1 MRNEAFMNF
10 ARGKTAIVGIGYSE
24 ITRRPQRPLGLLA
37 VDACRAALEDCGL
50 QASLIDGLSTY
61 PESPFAGAGN
71 RDGIDVVSVM
81 YIVNHLPL
89 APDISWYAQIETG
102 MIASPIIEAANA
114 LIAGACN
121 YVLVWRAMH
130 RPQARAGGSSGSGP
144 TRAPADSQFLAP
156 WGCNSI
162 VQWHA
167 LAWQR
172 YMYRYGA
179 TREALAALALNS
191 RRNANLNPRAF
202 FYSQPMSRDDYFNS
216 RWIAEPLCLYDCDVP
231 IDGCVALIMTTAA
244 RARDLKNPP
253 AYLAG
258 WGQNTAPRRTLLH
271 YALDDYMECGGSLAR
286 KLWASAALG
295 PREMAAAEL
304 YDGFNPSTLYWL
316 EAAGFCPQGEGGS
329 FVQNGRISLAGE
341 LPVNTFG
348 GSLSEGRMHGMGHI
362 AEAVRQ
368 VTGRAEQRQ
377 LKDVHAVCAI
387 DGSPM
392 LRGSGIVLTKSP

>member
-1 MRNEAFMNF
+1 MNF

-24 ITRRPQRPLGLLA
+24 ITRRPEKPLGLLA
-37 VDACRAALEDCGL
+37 VDACRAALDDCGL
-50 QASLIDGLSTY
+50 KPAQIDGLTTY

-71 RDGIDVVSVM
+71 RDGIDIVSVM
-81 YIVNHLPL
+81 YLVNHLRL
-89 APDISWYAQIETG
+89 APDIHWYAQIETG

-114 LIAGACN
+114 LIAGACD

-130 RPQARAGGSSGSGP
+130 RPEARRGGSAGGP
-144 TRAPADSQFLAP
+144 LRAPGDTQFMAP
-156 WGCNSI
+156 WGCSSI

-172 YMYRYGA
+172 YMHNHGA

-202 FYSQPMSRDDYFNS
+202 FYSQPMSHEDYFNS

-231 IDGCVALIMTTAA
+231 IDGCVALVITTAE

-253 AYLAG
+253 AYIAG

-286 KLWASAALG
+286 KLWASAGLG
-295 PREMAAAEL
+295 PDEMSAAEL

-316 EAAGFCPQGEGGS
+316 EAAGFCPPGEGS
-329 FVQNGRISLAGE
+329 RFVQQGRIALEGK

-377 LKDVHAVCAI
+377 LKDANAVCVI

-392 LRGSGIVLTKSP
+392 LRGSGIVVTKSP

>member
-1 MRNEAFMNF
+1 MNF
-10 ARGKTAIVGIGYSE
+10 ARGKTAIIGVGYSE
-24 ITRRPQRPLGLLA
+24 ITRRSQKPLGLFA
-37 VDACRAALEDCGL
+37 VDACRAALDDSGL
-50 QASLIDGLSTY
+50 KPTQIDGLTTY

-71 RDGIDVVSVM
+71 HDGIDVVSVM
-81 YIVNHLPL
+81 YLVNHLPL
-89 APDISWYAQIETG
+89 APDIRWYAQIETG

-114 LIAGACN
+114 IIAGACD

-130 RPQARAGGSSGSGP
+130 RPEARRGGGSGGGVP
-144 TRAPADSQFLAP
+144 RAAGDAQFMAP
-156 WGCNSI
+156 WGCTSI

-172 YMYRYGA
+172 YMHRYGA
-179 TREALAALALNS
+179 TREAQAALALNS

-202 FYSQPMSRDDYFNS
+202 FYSQPMSHEDYFNS

-231 IDGCVALIMTTAA
+231 IDGCVALVMTTAE

-253 AYLAG
+253 AYIAG
-258 WGQNTAPRRTLLH
+258 WGQNTAARRTLLH

-286 KLWASAALG
+286 KLWASAGLG
-295 PREMAAAEL
+295 PDDMDAAEL

-316 EAAGFCPQGEGGS
+316 EAAGFCRQGEGGS
-329 FVQNGRISLAGE
+329 FVQNGRIALEGE
-341 LPVNTFG
+341 LPLNTFG

-368 VTGRAEQRQ
+368 VTGRAEKRQ
-377 LKDVHAVCAI
+377 LKDAEAVCAI

-392 LRGSGIVLTKSP
+392 LRGSGIVVTKSP

>member
-1 MRNEAFMNF
+1 MNF
-10 ARGKTAIVGIGYSE
+10 ARGKTAIAGIGYSE
-24 ITRRPQRPLGLLA
+24 ITRRSQKPLGLLA
-37 VDACRAALEDCGL
+37 VAACRAALEDAGL
-50 QASLIDGLSTY
+50 KAGQIDGLTTY

-71 RDGIDVVSVM
+71 RDGIDVVTVM

-89 APDISWYAQIETG
+89 APDIRWYAQIETG
-102 MIASPIIEAANA
+102 MIASPIIEAVNA
-114 LIAGACN
+114 LIAGASD

-130 RPQARAGGSSGSGP
+130 RPEVRPGVSGGSSS
-144 TRAPADSQFLAP
+144 RAAGDAQFLAP
-156 WGCNSI
+156 WGCSSI

-172 YMYRYGA
+172 YMHRYGA

-202 FYSQPMSRDDYFNS
+202 FYSQPMSREDYFGS

-231 IDGCVALIMTTAA
+231 IDGCVALVITTAE
-244 RARDLKNPP
+244 RARDLKNAP
-253 AYLAG
+253 AYIAG

-271 YALDDYMECGGSLAR
+271 YALDDYMEGGGSLAR
-286 KLWASAALG
+286 KLWASAGFG
-295 PREMAAAEL
+295 PEDIDAAEL

-316 EAAGFCPQGEGGS
+316 EAAGFCPQGEGS
-329 FVQNGRISLAGE
+329 RFVQNGRIALEGE

-368 VTGRAEQRQ
+368 VTGRAERRQ
-377 LKDVHAVCAI
+377 IKDAEAVCAI

-392 LRGSGIVLTKSP
+392 LRGSGIVVTRSP

>member
-1 MRNEAFMNF
+1 MNF
-10 ARGKTAIVGIGYSE
+10 ARGKTAIAGIGYSE
-24 ITRRPQRPLGLLA
+24 ITRRSQQPLGLLA
-37 VDACRAALEDCGL
+37 VAACRAALDDAGL
-50 QASLIDGLSTY
+50 KPEQIDGLTTY

-71 RDGIDVVSVM
+71 RDGIDVVTVM
-81 YIVNHLPL
+81 YIVNHLAL
-89 APDISWYAQIETG
+89 APDIRWYAQIDTG

-114 LIAGACN
+114 LIAGACD

-130 RPQARAGGSSGSGP
+130 RPEARPGSGRGAS
-144 TRAPADSQFLAP
+144 RAAGDAQFMAP
-156 WGCNSI
+156 WGCSSI

-172 YMYRYGA
+172 YMHRYGA
-179 TREALAALALNS
+179 TRDALAALALNS

-202 FYSQPMSRDDYFNS
+202 FYSQPMSPEDYFDS

-231 IDGCVALIMTTAA
+231 IDGCVAMVMTNAE
-244 RARDLKNPP
+244 RARDLKHPP
-253 AYLAG
+253 AYIAG
-258 WGQNTAPRRTLLH
+258 WGQNTAARRSLLH

-286 KLWASAALG
+286 KLWASAGLN
-295 PREMAAAEL
+295 PSDMNAAEL

-316 EAAGFCPQGEGGS
+316 EAAGFCPQGEGS
-329 FVQNGRISLAGE
+329 RFVQNGRISLEGE

-368 VTGRAEQRQ
+368 VSGRAERRQ
-377 LKDVHAVCAI
+377 LKEAEAVCAI

-392 LRGSGIVLTKSP
+392 LRGSGIVVTKSP

>member
-1 MRNEAFMNF
+1 MSYVT
-10 ARGKTAIVGIGYSE
+10 GKAAIAGIGYSE
-24 ITRRPQRPLGLLA
+24 ITRRPAKPLGPLA
-37 VDACRAALEDCGL
+37 IDACRAALDDAGL
-50 QASLIDGLSTY
+50 SATQIDGLTTY
-61 PESPFAGAGN
+61 PESPYAGAGN
-71 RDGIDVVSVM
+71 RDGQDVVSVM

-89 APDISWYAQIETG
+89 APDIRWYAQIETG
-102 MIASPIIEAANA
+102 MIASPLIEAVNA

-130 RPQARAGGSSGSGP
+130 RPAARTAGTSGPARAAGD
-144 TRAPADSQFLAP
+144 AQFMTP
-156 WGCNSI
+156 WGCNTI
-162 VQWHA
+162 IQWHA

-172 YMYRYGA
+172 YMHRYGA

-202 FYSQPMSRDDYFNS
+202 FYREPMSREDYFNS
-216 RWIAEPLCLYDCDVP
+216 RWISEPLCLYDCDVP
-231 IDGCVALIMTTAA
+231 IDGCVALIVTSAE

-253 AYLAG
+253 AYIAG
-258 WGQNTAPRRTLLH
+258 YGQNTAPRRTLLH
-271 YALDDYMECGGSLAR
+271 YALDDYMACGGSLAK
-286 KLWASAALG
+286 KLWSSAGLG
-295 PREMAAAEL
+295 PHDIDAAEL

-316 EAAGFCPQGEGGS
+316 EAAGFCPQGEGGN
-329 FVQNGRISLAGE
+329 FVQNGRIALEGE

-368 VTGRAEQRQ
+368 VTGRADKRQ
-377 LKDVHAVCAI
+377 LARADAVCAI

-392 LRGSGIVLTKSP
+392 LRGSGLVVTRSP

>member
-1 MRNEAFMNF
+1 MNF
-10 ARGKTAIVGIGYSE
+10 ARGKTAIIGVGYSE
-24 ITRRPQRPLGLLA
+24 ITRRSQKPLGLFA
-37 VDACRAALEDCGL
+37 VDACRAALDDSGL
-50 QASLIDGLSTY
+50 KPTQIDGLTTY

-71 RDGIDVVSVM
+71 HDGIDVVSVM
-81 YIVNHLPL
+81 YLVNHLPL
-89 APDISWYAQIETG
+89 APDIRWYAQIETG

-114 LIAGACN
+114 IIAGACD

-130 RPQARAGGSSGSGP
+130 RPEARRGGGSGGGVP
-144 TRAPADSQFLAP
+144 RAAGDAQFMAP
-156 WGCNSI
+156 WGCTSI

-172 YMYRYGA
+172 YMHRYGA

-202 FYSQPMSRDDYFNS
+202 FYSQPMSHEDYFNS

-231 IDGCVALIMTTAA
+231 IDGCVALVMTTAE

-253 AYLAG
+253 AYIAG
-258 WGQNTAPRRTLLH
+258 WGQNTAARRTLLH

-286 KLWASAALG
+286 KLWASAGLG
-295 PREMAAAEL
+295 PDDMDAAEL

-316 EAAGFCPQGEGGS
+316 EAAGFCRQGEGGS
-329 FVQNGRISLAGE
+329 FVQNGRIALEGE
-341 LPVNTFG
+341 LPLNTFG

-368 VTGRAEQRQ
+368 VTGRAEKRQ
-377 LKDVHAVCAI
+377 LKDAEAVCAI

-392 LRGSGIVLTKSP
+392 LRGSGIVVTKSP